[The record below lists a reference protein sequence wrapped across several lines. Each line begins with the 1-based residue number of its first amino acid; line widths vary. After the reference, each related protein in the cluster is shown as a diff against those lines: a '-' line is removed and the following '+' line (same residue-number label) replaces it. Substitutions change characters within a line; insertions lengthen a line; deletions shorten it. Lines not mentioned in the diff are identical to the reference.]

1 MQPMPNIR
9 GAVPNA
15 MANTM
20 GNAMSNAMPNAI
32 NPNNIN
38 MNMGKYGEFH
48 VDILI
53 FFCSFDIYAS
63 FKCI

>member
-20 GNAMSNAMPNAI
+20 ANTMSNAMPNAI
-32 NPNNIN
+32 NANNIN
-38 MNMGKYGEFH
+38 MNMGAYVG
-48 VDILI
+48 VLI
-53 FFCSFDIYAS
+53 FIRPFDTYIS
-63 FKCI
+63 LKCN